1 MKDRVCVRGGGANP
15 IIRAPFFSPMEH
27 VPMHFAR
34 VLLTILA
41 CSVSFAVL
49 AQGASTGSGHA
60 FPVKPLRLV
69 LRSPPGGTDD
79 LLGRLLALKMP
90 DTLGQQVI
98 IDYRTGAGGLVAWE
112 IIAQAP
118 PDGYT
123 VFLAASGLGAVKSLR
138 PSATIDPWRDY
149 TWISQVVSYQLML
162 VAHPSL
168 PVKTIKDLIALARS
182 RPGQLTYG
190 SSGIGATPHLVGEYF
205 KAAAKVNI
213 LHVPYKGAG
222 PMYIDLFGGRLD
234 LASTVVS
241 SAMPY
246 IKSGKVRPLGVSG
259 AKRVPQL
266 PDVPTIA
273 EAGVPGF
280 EFDAFYALIV
290 PAGTPR
296 DIVLKL
302 ADATAKAVASP
313 EYRQRTIEGGL
324 EPKSNT
330 PEQMLQLAKS
340 DAAKIDKIVRTAG
353 IKAE

>member
-1 MKDRVCVRGGGANP
+1 
-15 IIRAPFFSPMEH
+15 
-27 VPMHFAR
+27 MHLAR
-34 VLLTILA
+34 FLLATLI
-41 CSVSFAVL
+41 CSVSCGVA
-49 AQGASTGSGHA
+49 AQG
-60 FPVKPLRLV
+60 FPVKPVRLV

-79 LLGRLLALKMP
+79 LLGRLLAQKMP
-90 DTLGQQVI
+90 ETLGQQVVV
-98 IDYRTGAGGLVAWE
+98 DYRTGAGGLVAWE
-112 IIAQAP
+112 IVAKSP

-138 PSATIDPWRDY
+138 PDATIDPWRDY
-149 TWISQVVSYQLML
+149 TWVSQVVAYQLML

-168 PVKTIKDLIALARS
+168 PVKTLKDLIALARS
-182 RPGQLTYG
+182 RPGELSYG

-222 PMYIDLFGGRLD
+222 PMYIDLFGGRIELG
-234 LASTVVS
+234 STVVS
-241 SAMPY
+241 SGMPH
-246 IKSGKVRPLGVSG
+246 IKSGRVRPLGVSG

-280 EFDAFYALIV
+280 EFDAFYALVV
-290 PAGTPR
+290 PAATPR
-296 DIVLKL
+296 EVVLKL
-302 ADATAKAVASP
+302 ADAAEKAVASP
-313 EYRQRTIEGGL
+313 EYRKITIDGGL

-353 IKAE
+353 ITGE

>member
-1 MKDRVCVRGGGANP
+1 
-15 IIRAPFFSPMEH
+15 
-27 VPMHFAR
+27 MHLAR
-34 VLLTILA
+34 VLLATLA
-41 CSVSFAVL
+41 FSVSCAVM
-49 AQGASTGSGHA
+49 AQGASTGSAHP
-60 FPVKPLRLV
+60 FPVKPVRLV

-98 IDYRTGAGGLVAWE
+98 VDYRTGAGGLVAWE
-112 IIAQAP
+112 LVAQAP

-149 TWISQVVSYQLML
+149 TWVSQVVSYQLML
-162 VAHPSL
+162 VAHLSL

-280 EFDAFYALIV
+280 EFDAFYALVV
-290 PAGTPR
+290 PAATPR

-313 EYRQRTIEGGL
+313 EYRQRTIDGGL

-330 PEQMLQLAKS
+330 PEQMLQLAKA